1 MILARQIRS
10 ARGMLG
16 MSQLE
21 LSLETGI
28 SVNTISKIEKS
39 QEDLEKSG
47 FGTINKIR
55 NALESKGIRFL
66 ATKEEDGKMTT
77 GIKFY
82 FKENSK
88 PSSISRKKKTSA

>member
-1 MILARQIRS
+1 MILARQIRA
-10 ARGMLG
+10 ARGMIG

-21 LSLETGI
+21 LSHETGI

-47 FGTINKIR
+47 VGTINKIK
-55 NALESKGIRFL
+55 NALEDQGIKFISTRQ
-66 ATKEEDGKMTT
+66 EDDQMVT

-82 FKENSK
+82 FTK
-88 PSSISRKKKTSA
+88 P